1 MSSTSPLELEAT
13 TVTVD
18 AESAQD
24 SPLAHEMEDPVA
36 PDDSKAA
43 AETSAAAEME
53 AAAAAQEEAAE
64 AERAQAAA
72 AAAAAAAAQKQKQQ
86 EEDAAAAAAAAV
98 EKTEKAAVVPRL
110 AAKTNNTAREIQ
122 VRPGGLCFVCLCLCL
137 CLCVCVCVCVCVHPM
152 QDSYIRAGA
161 QGTLGARSG
170 IKGARAIQGPL
181 THSVSPRPAW
191 QGKHLQLRKMRPCRS
206 GRRLR
211 FGAFRPAR
219 NAKEAGDGKRRS
231 ASFHYMPSSLDR
243 GQEPTKGKGGRG
255 QHCCFPRFH

>member
-1 MSSTSPLELEAT
+1 M
-13 TVTVD
+13 
-18 AESAQD
+18 
-24 SPLAHEMEDPVA
+24 A
-36 PDDSKAA
+36 PDDSKTA

-72 AAAAAAAAQKQKQQ
+72 AAAAAAQKQKQQ

-98 EKTEKAAVVPRL
+98 EKAEKAAVVPRL

-122 VRPGGLCFVCLCLCL
+122 VRPGVF
-137 CLCVCVCVCVCVHPM
+137 VCVCVCVHPT

-170 IKGARAIQGPL
+170 IKGARVIQGPL
-181 THSVSPRPAW
+181 THSFSPRPAW

-255 QHCCFPRFH
+255 HIVAFHDFTNQHNPP